1 MNIARGVL
9 AILWLSLAFPVAAD
23 EGLDRAIRQYR
34 ETLLQAS
41 PGELYVLMGE
51 ELFREKRGPKNASLE
66 ACDLGLGPGVVK
78 GAAARMPRYFADS
91 DKVEDLESRL
101 RTCMTAVQGIAA
113 APIADFQKLASYVA
127 AESNGLKLAPPMS
140 HPKEIEA
147 YRLGEVLFHR
157 RAGSHDF
164 ACSTC
169 HTLQGKRIRLQR
181 LTNLV
186 DPEDARQGITTW
198 PAYRPVVGDV
208 QTMQQWIGTCLY
220 QARYP
225 QVRFASEATIALQV
239 YMGQPATGG
248 VIATPGVKR

>member
-1 MNIARGVL
+1 MKILALLYAIVLLFAVHAR
-9 AILWLSLAFPVAAD
+9 AD
-23 EGLDRAIRQYR
+23 ETSDAAIKRYRQA
-34 ETLLQAS
+34 LQEAS
-41 PGELYVLMGE
+41 PGELFVVMGE
-51 ELFREKRGPKNASLE
+51 ELFHAKRGPKNASLE
-66 ACDLGLGPGVVK
+66 ACDFGLGPGVVK

-101 RTCMTAVQGIAA
+101 RTCMATVQGIAA
-113 APIADFQKLASYVA
+113 APIADFQKLAAYVA

-239 YMGQPATGG
+239 YMGQHATGG